1 MRIAV
6 LAGGKSSERDVSL
19 KSACSVL
26 DGLVEM
32 GHEVE
37 PIVIDEDGIWR
48 RIDPR
53 VGEQAAASPIAIVP
67 GGGRSALLH
76 IEEGDDEDSDIDVVF
91 PVLHGPY
98 GEDGTVQ
105 GLLECAD
112 VAYVGAG
119 VLASGLCMDKV
130 AFKVHIAQAGID
142 QPRYLAIRDKEWSTD
157 ASRVVEK
164 LEPLGFPLFVKPA
177 SLGSSVGISKAMSIE
192 ELSSSVEAALAHDS
206 KVVIEEAIDGKEVEC
221 SVIGNDQPVASLP
234 GEIKIANDWYDFEAK
249 YEPGGMELVVPA
261 ELPEEVLEEV
271 RARAVEVYRV
281 CDCEGMGRIDFF
293 VTDGNRVMVSELNT
307 IPGFTTTSV
316 FSRLFE
322 ASGVSYVELLD
333 KLLALAL
340 DRFQRERQYSH

>member
-1 MRIAV
+1 MRVAV
-6 LAGGKSSERDVSL
+6 LGGGKSSERDVSL

-37 PIVIDEDGIWR
+37 PIVIGEDGIWR

-53 VGEQAAASPIAIVP
+53 VDEQGEASPVAIVP
-67 GGGRSALLH
+67 GGGRSTLLH
-76 IEEGDDEDSDIDVVF
+76 VDDDDDSDIDVVF
-91 PVLHGPY
+91 PVLHGPH

-112 VAYVGAG
+112 IAYVGAG

-130 AFKVHIAQAGID
+130 AFKILIAQAGID
-142 QPRYLAIRDKEWSTD
+142 QPRYIAVRDEEWSTD
-157 ASRVVEK
+157 AGKVVEN

-177 SLGSSVGISKAMSIE
+177 RLGSSVGISKVMISE
-192 ELSSSVEAALAHDS
+192 DLSSSVDAALAHDS
-206 KVVIEEAIDGKEVEC
+206 KVVIEEAIKGKEVEC

-234 GEIKIANDWYDFEAK
+234 GEIKITNDWYDFEAK

-261 ELPEEVLEEV
+261 DLSQKVVEEV
-271 RARAVEVYRV
+271 RAKAVEVYRV
-281 CDCEGMGRIDFF
+281 CGCDGMGRIDFF
-293 VTDGNRVMVSELNT
+293 VTDEDRVLVSELNT

-322 ASGVSYVELLD
+322 ASGVTYVDLLD
-333 KLLALAL
+333 KLLTLAL
-340 DRFQRERQYSH
+340 DRFQRESQYSH

>member
-1 MRIAV
+1 MRVAV
-6 LAGGKSSERDVSL
+6 VAGGRSSERDVSL
-19 KSACSVL
+19 ESACSVL
-26 DGLVEM
+26 DGLAES

-53 VGEQAAASPIAIVP
+53 ADEETAASPIAIVP

-76 IEEGDDEDSDIDVVF
+76 VEEDDDEDSEIDVVF
-91 PVLHGPY
+91 PVLHGPH

-112 VAYVGAG
+112 VAYVGSG
-119 VLASGLCMDKV
+119 VLASALCMDKV
-130 AFKVHIAQAGID
+130 TFKAYIDQAGID
-142 QPRYLAIRDKEWSTD
+142 QPRYLAIGDGEWISD
-157 ASRVVEK
+157 AGKVVEE
-164 LEPLGFPLFVKPA
+164 LEAFGFPLFVKPA
-177 SLGSSVGISKAMSIE
+177 RLGSSVGITKAMNGE
-192 ELSSSVEAALAHDS
+192 ELSSSVRVALAHDS

-261 ELPEEVLEEV
+261 EIPQEVLEEV
-271 RARAVEVYRV
+271 RALAVEVYRV

-293 VTDGNRVMVSELNT
+293 VTDQDRVMVSELNT

-333 KLLALAL
+333 KLLTLAL